1 VRRGASALSSLAQ
14 VLLATKFNAFTQLLE
29 DGWPVIIT
37 FMAIILAFL
46 LIVYWPRVAAWIE
59 RRWFRRL

>member
-1 VRRGASALSSLAQ
+1 VP
-14 VLLATKFNAFTQLLE
+14 LATKYNAFTQLLE

-37 FMAIILAFL
+37 FMAIILGFL

-59 RRWFRRL
+59 RRWFRR